1 MPPSTL
7 HLTNAYHAHSGG
19 IRTTYLALLRYAEE
33 HERRMTLVVPGAQD
47 RIEPCGRFTRIVHV
61 RAPRSP
67 LVDGRYR
74 VVLPHRFLRPGL
86 GPLWRLLDSEQP
98 DVVEVSDKYSLPF
111 FAGLIRRRAKQ
122 RPALVATS
130 CERLD
135 DNIAAFVTS
144 AAVGRAVAQFVMGR
158 VYIGMFDVHL
168 ANSEYTADEI
178 RLAMRAPHIRPVH
191 VCPPGVDLLD
201 PPTPDA
207 IAATRRQLLALC
219 GGRDP
224 VVLLYAGRLS
234 SEKNVRILPGVVAAL
249 AGYPRQIH
257 LVIAGGGPYRPR
269 LESEAAAVAPG
280 RVHVLGHLDR
290 GPLWRLLHA
299 CDIFIHPNPREP
311 FGLGP
316 LEAMAAHIPVVAPDS
331 GGLRT
336 YASEENAWLGPA
348 HPIAMA
354 RMVERCLEDAAA
366 RRRRVA
372 AGRQT
377 AEAHQWP
384 AAAARIFA
392 HYDVASQSAFYRATL
407 VSATRA

>member
-1 MPPSTL
+1 M
-7 HLTNAYHAHSGG
+7 
-19 IRTTYLALLRYAEE
+19 
-33 HERRMTLVVPGAQD
+33 
-47 RIEPCGRFTRIVHV
+47 
-61 RAPRSP
+61 
-67 LVDGRYR
+67 
-74 VVLPHRFLRPGL
+74 
-86 GPLWRLLDSEQP
+86 
-98 DVVEVSDKYSLPF
+98 
-111 FAGLIRRRAKQ
+111 
-122 RPALVATS
+122 
-130 CERLD
+130 
-135 DNIAAFVTS
+135 TS

-299 CDIFIHPNPREP
+299 CDIFIHPIPREP

-366 RRRRVA
+366 RLRRVA

-392 HYDVASQSAFYRATL
+392 HYDVASQSAFYRGGEVYGFQGVDMNTTRGEEHRTGGRQGRDGSSGKAGEGCSADLKGMPRPLGHVL
-407 VSATRA
+407 VLTSDPNIRRAS